1 MIRMILEC
9 IRIMAIVLVFG
20 AIMSGAAHWV
30 FSSFGVQVNDSIAGL
45 LISISVLILLFVWYR
60 NKLQFSGFVKKGQKK
75 LSKKVSTSLITLSI
89 FMLVTAPM
97 VG

>member
-1 MIRMILEC
+1 MILEC
-9 IRIMAIVLVFG
+9 IRIMAILLVFG
-20 AIMSGAAHWV
+20 AIMSGAVHWV
-30 FSSFGVQVNDSIAGL
+30 FSSFGGL

-75 LSKKVSTSLITLSI
+75 LPKKVSTILVTLSI